1 MRGMTNSTSSDNQQE
16 HGGQEQSAHGEASE
30 HGHTG
35 EGSASALA
43 HMLSQDQKHR
53 KQNAEPED
61 APAGR
66 GHS

>member
-1 MRGMTNSTSSDNQQE
+1 MTNSASSDNQQE
-16 HGGQEQSAHGEASE
+16 HAGQEQSSHGQASQ

-53 KQNAEPED
+53 KQQNAEPED
-61 APAGR
+61 PPSGR